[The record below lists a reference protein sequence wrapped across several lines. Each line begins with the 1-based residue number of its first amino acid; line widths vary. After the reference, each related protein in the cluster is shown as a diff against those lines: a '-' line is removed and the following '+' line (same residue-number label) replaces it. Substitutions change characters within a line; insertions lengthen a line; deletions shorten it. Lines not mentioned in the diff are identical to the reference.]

1 MITPHEISKPA
12 QKSAKYRSHENNLY
26 FNANKNL
33 TLWTIQCG
41 VT

>member
-12 QKSAKYRSHENNLY
+12 QKSTKYRSHKNYLY

-33 TLWTIQCG
+33 TLWTILCG
-41 VT
+41 IT